1 MRENNRKVDT
11 TQTKEKENIRWN
23 PMKSEVKDE
32 QTGTEKILV
41 RLNTNQK
48 QMLTWLLIIKGN
60 RIIIKEKKKRMKLG
74 WEKLS

>member
-23 PMKSEVKDE
+23 PMKREVKDE

-60 RIIIKEKKKRMKLG
+60 RIIIKEKKKE
-74 WEKLS
+74 WNSDEKS

>member
-1 MRENNRKVDT
+1 
-11 TQTKEKENIRWN
+11 
-23 PMKSEVKDE
+23 MKSEVKDE

-60 RIIIKEKKKRMKLG
+60 RIIIKEKKE
-74 WEKLS
+74 WNSDEKS

>member
-60 RIIIKEKKKRMKLG
+60 RIIIKEKKE
-74 WEKLS
+74 WNSDEKS